1 MTEQER
7 KQIEEICE
15 YADHKKWCIDPMK
28 DRQQIITTIEDLKRS
43 NEYILFLLSIVDSLT
58 AALAKEEKRAE
69 AAIKM
74 LKQSNPCNHC
84 THFADG
90 KYCNYCDDQCCNFKW
105 RDPTEQEE
113 SE

>member
-1 MTEQER
+1 MIYESSRKMNPDEQMAYEMGRSESKAEIDRMTSENAR
-7 KQIEEICE
+7 
-15 YADHKKWCIDPMK
+15 
-28 DRQQIITTIEDLKRS
+28 
-43 NEYILFLLSIVDSLT
+43 LT
-58 AALAKEEKRAE
+58 AANSALENDIINATMNLEIAEKRAE

-90 KYCNYCDDQCCNFKW
+90 KYCNYCDGQCSNFKW

-113 SE
+113 ST